1 MGPEE
6 ALNDSSEHQIVALPS
21 RSRMQT
27 SLDERQRLL
36 MLEGNARESGGAC
49 VPIIE
54 EPNSPEYIQDIEDIP
69 FTEGTDSVE
78 VVEENIDLEPSA
90 RGGGSMLYVELNQTS
105 VQHVSQEFCMDSPS
119 KGAQQEPDGCIE
131 AVVEEL
137 TPQVP
142 SEEVAFPNSRELVL
156 LPLRLHHILLPSSRT
171 SNVCGPST
179 TCKFQ
184 MHTRDTFLQF
194 LATVFFPLSSKFLW

>member
-156 LPLRLHHILLPSSRT
+156 LPPQAASYPAPQLKNVQRLRTIHY
-171 SNVCGPST
+171 V
-179 TCKFQ
+179 
-184 MHTRDTFLQF
+184 
-194 LATVFFPLSSKFLW
+194 